1 MDPQTRLETFKD
13 SLRLKYADNPKGLR
27 SYIADLHEAADST
40 EVAITSTTL
49 EGGSNSGQ
57 LVLEPL
63 AKLNAALAV
72 LREIAPELLPDA
84 ADTVVFADFRGGY
97 LDT

>member
-27 SYIADLHEAADST
+27 TLVAEYHDQAEAA
-40 EVAITSTTL
+40 EVVMTSGTH
-49 EGGSNSGQ
+49 EGVQSSGQ

-72 LREIAPELLPDA
+72 LREIAPELMPDA
-84 ADTVVFADFRGGY
+84 QDTVVFADFRGGY